1 MSEVTVIPD
10 GAVLIV
16 DGVIEQ
22 VGPSRR
28 VERLAMSHD
37 AEVIDVTGHV
47 LMPGFVDCF
56 ARLLCGPL
64 RDYDESTEPHLAAQK
79 AVRSYS
85 AQRLELEGRKRLR
98 QFVRNGT
105 TTLEASCGYGMD
117 DSTELKALRVIRSLA
132 ERPLGVEPAYYVS
145 GCPPEY
151 EGRDAEYLAFVAAE
165 VLPLVASRHLAR
177 AVVVSDAFASE
188 PLDRFVHEV
197 LGKGFQLRLQG
208 SANVQRAERALSIRG
223 LGSDVDPRAAAR
235 ARVAVLTPGVN
246 FRYST
251 RSYPPGR
258 SLIDAGGAVALATA
272 FDHVD
277 CPTCS
282 LPMILSLA
290 CTQMGMSAAEALTAV
305 TVNAAAAMG
314 LEAEVGSIE
323 TGKRADLLIM
333 GCGDYRD
340 IPYSFGMN
348 LVTTVIRR
356 GRQIYPMVE
365 MT

>member
-28 VERLAMSHD
+28 VERLTMSHD

-64 RDYDESTEPHLAAQK
+64 RDYDESAEPHLAAQK

-85 AQRLELEGRKRLR
+85 AQRFELEGRKRLR

-117 DSTELKALRVIRSLA
+117 DGTELKALRVLRSLDD
-132 ERPLGVEPAYYVS
+132 RPLGLEPAYYVS

-151 EGRDAEYLAFVAAE
+151 AGRDAEYLAFVAAE
-165 VLPLVASRHLAR
+165 VLPLVSSRNLAR
-177 AVVVSDAFASE
+177 AVVVADEFAPE
-188 PLDRFVHEV
+188 PLQAFLEEV
-197 LGKGFQLRLQG
+197 TGKGFQLHLQG
-208 SANVQRAERALSIRG
+208 NSNLGWAPRALSVRG
-223 LGSDVDPRAAAR
+223 LSPEVDIDMAAQ

-246 FRYST
+246 FRYSKGD
-251 RSYPPGR
+251 YPPGR
-258 SLIDAGGAVALATA
+258 KLIDAGAAVALATA
-272 FDHVD
+272 FDNVD

-290 CTQMGMSAAEALTAV
+290 CTQMGMSAAEALTAA
-305 TVNAAAAMG
+305 TINAAAAIG
-314 LEAEVGSIE
+314 LQDEVGTIE
-323 TGKRADLLIM
+323 AGKRADLLIM

-348 LVTTVIRR
+348 LVTTVIRS
-356 GRQIYPMVE
+356 GQQIYPMVE